1 LSTIQKLSSA
11 TWAIPMLIVEKLN
24 AYYGQSHILKDV
36 SISVERG
43 QVVVILGP
51 NGHGKSTLLKSICG
65 MVEKTDGNVTYRNHE
80 ISDMATDKIV
90 NMGLTYIA
98 ENRELF
104 PYMTVLENLKLGAYS
119 KNARPY
125 EKENMKRVFTLFP
138 RLVDRQKQFASTMS
152 GGEARMLAVA
162 RGLMSNADFL
172 CIDEPSLGLQPSLRY
187 EIFSTIKQI
196 NEQGKTVLL
205 VEQNI
210 PQIAELADRIYV
222 MEEGRISFEGSKDE
236 AFNNEHLKEIFLG
249 M

>member
-1 LSTIQKLSSA
+1 
-11 TWAIPMLIVEKLN
+11 MLNVTDLN
-24 AYYGQSHILKDV
+24 AFYGEAQVLEEV
-36 SISVERG
+36 SISVDKG
-43 QVVVILGP
+43 QVVVMLGP

-65 MVEKTDGNVTYRNHE
+65 LTEKVQGSIEYQGQAINGLPTE
-80 ISDMATDKIV
+80 KIV
-90 NMGLTYIA
+90 NMGITYIA

-104 PYMTVLENLKLGAYS
+104 PYMTVMENLKLGAYS
-119 KNARPY
+119 KNARPH
-125 EKENMKRVFTLFP
+125 EKDNLDRVFSLFP
-138 RLVDRQKQFASTMS
+138 RLKERQKQVAATMS

-172 CIDEPSLGLQPSLRY
+172 CIDEPSLGLQPSLRH

-210 PQIAELADRIYV
+210 PQIAELASRIYV
-222 MEEGRISFEGSKDE
+222 MEEGQISFEGNKDE
-236 AFNNEHLKEIFLG
+236 ALNNEHLREIFLG

>member
-1 LSTIQKLSSA
+1 
-11 TWAIPMLIVEKLN
+11 MLQVNSLN
-24 AYYGQSHILKDV
+24 TYYGESHVLRDI
-36 SISVERG
+36 SISVNQSE
-43 QVVVILGP
+43 VVVMLGP

-65 MVEKTDGNVTYRNHE
+65 LVDQTKGNITYKDKDINGL
-80 ISDMATDKIV
+80 ATDKIV
-90 NMGLTYIA
+90 NLGITYIA

-119 KNARPY
+119 KNARAH
-125 EKENMKRVFTLFP
+125 EKENLAWVFDLFP
-138 RLVDRQKQFASTMS
+138 RLVDRKKQLASTMS

-172 CIDEPSLGLQPSLRY
+172 CVDEPSLGLQPSLRH
-187 EIFSTIKQI
+187 EIFSIIRQI

-210 PQIAELADRIYV
+210 PQIAQLADRIYV
-222 MEEGRISFEGSKDE
+222 LEEGKISFEGNKDE
-236 AFNNEHLKEIFLG
+236 ALNNEHLKEVFLG

>member
-1 LSTIQKLSSA
+1 
-11 TWAIPMLIVEKLN
+11 MLQVNSLN
-24 AYYGQSHILKDV
+24 TYYGESHVLRDI
-36 SISVERG
+36 SISVNQSE
-43 QVVVILGP
+43 VVVMLGP

-65 MVEKTDGNVTYRNHE
+65 LVDQTKGNITYKDKDINGL
-80 ISDMATDKIV
+80 ATDKIV
-90 NMGLTYIA
+90 NLGITYIA

-119 KNARPY
+119 KNARAH
-125 EKENMKRVFTLFP
+125 EKENLAWVFDLFP
-138 RLVDRQKQFASTMS
+138 RLVDRKKQLASTMS

-172 CIDEPSLGLQPSLRY
+172 CVDEPSLGLQPSLRH
-187 EIFSTIKQI
+187 EIFSIIRQI

-222 MEEGRISFEGSKDE
+222 LEEGKISFEGNKDE
-236 AFNNEHLKEIFLG
+236 ALNNEHLKEVFLG

>member
-1 LSTIQKLSSA
+1 
-11 TWAIPMLIVEKLN
+11 MM
-24 AYYGQSHILKDV
+24 
-36 SISVERG
+36 
-43 QVVVILGP
+43 GP

-65 MVEKTDGNVTYRNHE
+65 LVDDKKGAIIYKNQDINGL
-80 ISDMATDKIV
+80 ATEKIV
-90 NMGLTYIA
+90 NLGLTYIA

-119 KNARPY
+119 KNARVY
-125 EKENMKRVFTLFP
+125 EKENLEKVFDLFP
-138 RLVDRQKQFASTMS
+138 RLVDRQKQLASTMS

-172 CIDEPSLGLQPSLRY
+172 CIDEPSLGLQPSLRH

-210 PQIAELADRIYV
+210 PKIAELADRIYV
-222 MEEGRISFEGSKDE
+222 MEEGQISFEGNKEE
-236 AFNNEHLKEIFLG
+236 ALSNERLKEIFLG

>member
-1 LSTIQKLSSA
+1 
-11 TWAIPMLIVEKLN
+11 MLQVSNLN
-24 AYYGQSHILKDV
+24 TYYGESHVLRDV
-36 SISVERG
+36 SISVNQGE
-43 QVVVILGP
+43 VVVMLGP

-65 MVEKTDGNVTYRNHE
+65 LVDKTKGKISYRDKDINGL
-80 ISDMATDKIV
+80 ATDKIV
-90 NMGLTYIA
+90 NLGLIYIA

-119 KNARPY
+119 KNARAH
-125 EKENMKRVFTLFP
+125 EKENLERVFNLFP
-138 RLVDRQKQFASTMS
+138 RLVDRKKQFATTMS

-172 CIDEPSLGLQPSLRY
+172 CIDEPSLGLQPSLRL

-210 PQIAELADRIYV
+210 PQIAEMADRIYV
-222 MEEGRISFEGSKDE
+222 MEEGHISFEGNKDE
-236 AFNNEHLKEIFLG
+236 ALNNEHLKEVFLG

>member
-1 LSTIQKLSSA
+1 
-11 TWAIPMLIVEKLN
+11 MLNVNNLN
-24 AYYGQSHILKDV
+24 AYYGESHVLKDV
-36 SISVERG
+36 SIEVNQGE
-43 QVVVILGP
+43 VVVMLGP

-65 MVEKTDGNVTYRNHE
+65 LVEKKEGQITYQGQDINGLVTEKLVDLGVIY
-80 ISDMATDKIV
+80 IS
-90 NMGLTYIA
+90 

-104 PYMTVLENLKLGAYS
+104 PHMTVLENLKLGAYT
-119 KNARPY
+119 KNARAY
-125 EKENMKRVFTLFP
+125 EKKNLERVFGLFP
-138 RLVDRQKQFASTMS
+138 RLVERRKQLASTMS

-162 RGLMSNADFL
+162 RGLMSNPEFL
-172 CIDEPSLGLQPSLRY
+172 CIDEPSLGLQPSLRH

-222 MEEGRISFEGSKDE
+222 MEEGQITFTGSKDE
-236 AFNNEHLKEIFLG
+236 ALGNEALKEIFLG

>member
-1 LSTIQKLSSA
+1 
-11 TWAIPMLIVEKLN
+11 MLKVEKLN
-24 AYYGQSHILKDV
+24 AYYGQSHVLKDV
-36 SISVERG
+36 SIAVEPG

-65 MVEKTDGNVTYRNHE
+65 LVEKADGRVIYKGHG
-80 ISDMATDKIV
+80 IMGQATEKIV
-90 NMGLTYIA
+90 NMGLIYIA

-104 PYMTVLENLKLGAYS
+104 PHMTVLENLKLGAYS
-119 KNARPY
+119 KNARPQ
-125 EKENMKRVFTLFP
+125 EKKNLKRVFDLFP
-138 RLVDRQKQFASTMS
+138 RLVERQKQFASTMS

-172 CIDEPSLGLQPSLRY
+172 CIDEPSLGLQPSLRH
-187 EIFSTIKQI
+187 EIFSTIKRI

-210 PQIAELADRIYV
+210 PQITELADRIYV

-236 AFNNEHLKEIFLG
+236 ALGNDDLKEIFLG